1 MSRPGEVPAVT
12 LRPMTDADR
21 DAMLRLR
28 LAPGQERYVSPIDQI
43 LEDRLPAE
51 DFHLIVE
58 AASVV
63 GSFSIDRDYARRHDF
78 CLPDELGLLGFQ
90 VDGRQQGRGIGHAA
104 CARLG
109 AYLSHHYPDRSSVV
123 LTVNCRNVAAQR
135 LYLSSGFED
144 TGELYH
150 GGRSGPQH
158 IYRMPIMQN
167 LPMNEVAR

>member
-1 MSRPGEVPAVT
+1 MPAVT

-21 DAMLRLR
+21 NAMLALR
-28 LAPGQERYVSPIDQI
+28 LTPGQERFVCPIAQI

-63 GSFSIDRDYARRHDF
+63 GSFSIDRDYARRQDF
-78 CLPDELGLLGFQ
+78 CLPGELGLLGFL
-90 VDGRQQGRGIGHAA
+90 VDSRQQGRGIGQAA
-104 CARLG
+104 CAGLG
-109 AYLSHHYPDRSSVV
+109 NYLSRHYPDRSSVV
-123 LTVNCRNVAAQR
+123 LTVNCRNLAAQR
-135 LYLSSGFED
+135 LYLSTGFED

-167 LPMNEVAR
+167 QPVNEIAR